1 MAARLA
7 MSALPQKRT
16 SGGRAL
22 AGNLSQFLNGA
33 VWSQV
38 VLEDV
43 GLDPLGRNDHCPGR
57 YQTHTSDQVV
67 ELYQIGDVI
76 CLVSQGICEAAR
88 SLLDEVVVKRLQL
101 GPFAFEMAAP
111 TARFW
116 IVRRM
121 TYRKILI
128 SLFVLIL
135 AVYALALVGWMLRLF

>member
-1 MAARLA
+1 
-7 MSALPQKRT
+7 
-16 SGGRAL
+16 
-22 AGNLSQFLNGA
+22 
-33 VWSQV
+33 
-38 VLEDV
+38 
-43 GLDPLGRNDHCPGR
+43 
-57 YQTHTSDQVV
+57 
-67 ELYQIGDVI
+67 
-76 CLVSQGICEAAR
+76 VSQGICEAAR